1 MTIFFI
7 FILLKI
13 TGSFDLGMH
22 MVGRSESQ
30 KRFERFIT
38 PKSALDRLSMGG
50 TNYEV
55 NDSFLWFLR
64 IARENN
70 RIDKNQLLFKF
81 MKFIH
86 DAE

>member
-1 MTIFFI
+1 MTIFLMI
-7 FILLKI
+7 IWLKI
-13 TGSFDLGMH
+13 TSSFDLGMNLT
-22 MVGRSESQ
+22 GRSESQ
-30 KRFERFIT
+30 KRFEKFIT

-50 TNYEV
+50 THYEV

-86 DAE
+86 DAK